1 MKILDNIQKS
11 IFEILSLIQ
20 ADAEV
25 RKLVYFDTKDALSQV
40 APTIEESEMHFTVS
54 PVFDVTQSPFDKNTI
69 ISVVLQKGNFDEDS
83 VLMRNIIKITVLT
96 RSALWELDSNKIRP
110 LELSNIIASIL
121 NNKKTSSSHKLL
133 FSNLDLAVLNENVN
147 GYTLTFFLEEGSG
160 LDEQF

>member
-25 RKLVYFDTKDALSQV
+25 RKLVYFDTKDALKQV
-40 APTIEESEMHFTVS
+40 APTIEESKMHFTVS
-54 PVFDVTQSPFDKNTI
+54 PVFDVTQSPFDQNTI

-83 VLMRNIIKITVLT
+83 VLMRNMIKITILT